1 MMECRKLKQ
10 NVQTITMSEAMRIQ
24 IAKKIRNEIVQENKP
39 MKRKIFRPAVLAAAL
54 ALCLCLPL
62 GAAAAGLFGHFED
75 VKNWYGAV
83 VGTKY
88 ENATEEIAVSA
99 QITDDGLTVTA
110 TLLFPKEAPYPY
122 IEILSIGSYSITD
135 ARGAVLTKGE
145 DTAASALDGHQ
156 AQISVPLDI
165 SLPEG
170 CTLKIHSFIANAKAE
185 QPLPISGNWE
195 VPIQH

>member
-1 MMECRKLKQ
+1 MEHNKLKQ
-10 NVQTITMSEAMRIQ
+10 NVQAITMPDAMRTRIT
-24 IAKKIRNEIVQENKP
+24 KNIRNEIYQEDQTMNRKCFKP
-39 MKRKIFRPAVLAAAL
+39 AAIAAAL

-62 GAAAAGLFGHFED
+62 GAAATGFLGHFED

-99 QITDDGLTVTA
+99 KITDNALTVTA

-135 ARGAVLTKGE
+135 ARGAVLTEGSN
-145 DTAASALDGHQ
+145 TAAAALNSHQ
-156 AQISVPLDI
+156 AEISLPLDI

-170 CTLKIHSFIANAKAE
+170 CTLKIRSFIADAKGE

-195 VPIQH
+195 IPIQY